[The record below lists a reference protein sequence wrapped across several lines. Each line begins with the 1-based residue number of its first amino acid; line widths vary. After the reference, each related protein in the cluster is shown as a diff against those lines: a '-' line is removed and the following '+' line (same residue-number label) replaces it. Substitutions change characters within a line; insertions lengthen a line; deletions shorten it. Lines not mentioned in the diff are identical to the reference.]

1 VLCLIAAGKSLSG
14 TARDLWSRDSTVGT
28 YRSRIMGKLGINN
41 NADLVRY
48 ALKNKLIE

>member
-1 VLCLIAAGKSLSG
+1 LLR
-14 TARDLWSRDSTVGT
+14 ARASPAPRGDLWSSPSTVGT
-28 YRSRIMGKLGINN
+28 YRSRIMGKLGIKN